1 MLRFNEDIAPYLI
14 DTGKGLPKEDLLHR
28 FYKKSIEHR
37 DLINSVFSDS
47 FPAFLQVDRPKERD
61 KKSHA
66 KFREAIYKAIT
77 KPFRRRLIRTLSA
90 IRNADDFKVE
100 FPDVDASIRYEDTL
114 SYYTNE
120 NFGAWKSLEQWFWE
134 QGIQY
139 FIDDP
144 NACAVLLPKIPEDPT
159 QFRDVVPMWAACD
172 RVWYYGE
179 GEKAVICAESKSTV
193 NRNGKLVKDGL
204 ILYFFDHESYCV
216 AKQVA
221 VSGTKVQWDIL
232 GLQVMQDLNGQFTGF
247 QETFPLHYF
256 RTMPVFRLGA
266 LIKETSE
273 DGVFKLYESY
283 VSDAIPHLKAVL
295 QRASDIDI
303 EALLHTGSLEWQYVT
318 KKCNICQGEGF
329 VEGVSSS
336 TTAGKRKKEK
346 IKCSKCS
353 GAGFDIYDSN
363 LEKILISAPTAT
375 SFDDDTKPLH
385 LPTPPAG
392 MIERSPDAIRE
403 FRDEYKRNMI
413 EAYQAVGLG
422 HIADQ
427 MFMATSGTSKR
438 YDRDEGEKMVIDTS
452 RHFVERLLHPIYG
465 GTDAIRY
472 GPIGKA
478 GEQVPNIISPKRFDI
493 STIDITREQ
502 LNDAMTN
509 GYSEELKDALQL
521 KYLDQTVGKDSYEY
535 RSFRVK
541 MRIDPHRNKTDE
553 MKSFLQSQAYLTMD
567 RKSPEFASTVE
578 MLQFSINFETLLRDV
593 DLAQDNFFQL
603 SSQEQLALLIEA
615 NKKYFSIRPA
625 DQPIE
630 MSTLAPLVNAKD
642 VNQMD
647 D

>member
-1 MLRFNEDIAPYLI
+1 MLRFNEDIAPYLV
-14 DTGKGLPKEDLLHR
+14 DNGKGMPKDDLLHR
-28 FYKKSIEHR
+28 FYKKSVDHR
-37 DLINSVFSDS
+37 KLIDSVFSDS
-47 FPAFLQVDRPKERD
+47 FPDFLKVDRPKERE
-61 KKSHA
+61 KKSHS

-90 IRNADDFKVE
+90 IRNADDFKVQ
-100 FPDVDASIRYEDTL
+100 FPDVDAGIKYKDTL
-114 SYYTNE
+114 NYYTNE
-120 NFGAWKSLEQWFWE
+120 NFGAWKSLDQWFWE

-144 NACAVLLPKIPEDPT
+144 NACAVLLPSIPKDPT
-159 QFRDVVPMWAACD
+159 QFRDVIPMWAACD
-172 RVWYYGE
+172 RVWYYAE

-193 NRNGKLVKDGL
+193 NRNGKQVKDGL
-204 ILYFFDHESYCV
+204 ILYFFDNESYCV
-216 AKQVA
+216 AKQVS
-221 VSGTKVQWDIL
+221 VSGIKTQWDIL
-232 GLQVMQDLNGQFTGF
+232 GMQVVQDLNGNFEGY
-247 QETFPLHYF
+247 QEVFPLHYF

-318 KKCNICQGEGF
+318 KKCNVCSGEGL
-329 VEGVSSS
+329 VESFSENTKGV
-336 TTAGKRKKEK
+336 RKKTK
-346 IKCSKCS
+346 IKCNKCS
-353 GAGFDIYDSN
+353 GAGYEIYDSN

-375 SFDDDTKPLH
+375 GFDDDTKPLH

-392 MIERSPDAIRE
+392 MIERSPEAIQE
-403 FRDEYKRNMI
+403 FREEYNRNMK

-427 MFMATSGTSKR
+427 MFMSTSGTSKR
-438 YDRDEGEKMVIDTS
+438 YDRDEAEKMLVDTS
-452 RHFVERLLHPIYG
+452 RHFVERLLTPIYG

-478 GEQVPNIISPKRFDI
+478 GEQVPIIISPKRHDI

-509 GYSEELKDALQL
+509 SYSEELKDALQL

-541 MRIDPHRNKTDE
+541 MRIDPHRNKPDE
-553 MKSFLQSQAYLTMD
+553 MKSFLLSQAYLTMD
-567 RKSPEFASTVE
+567 RKSTEFSNTIE
-578 MLQFSINFETLLRDV
+578 QLQFSINFETLLRDV
-593 DLAQDNFFQL
+593 DLANDSFFELTTKDQYDL
-603 SSQEQLALLIEA
+603 LLAA
-615 NKKYFSIRPA
+615 NKKFFSIRPA

-642 VNQMD
+642 VNQMNE
-647 D
+647 